1 MLAGS
6 LLLLLSLAAGLL
18 PLSLSSRLTLS
29 PQLPSKPLLPPSTPS
44 SPHHSLLPFLLDV
57 GGGLL
62 LANCLCHW
70 MPEVRGGL
78 TSSSSTSAVPLAEV
92 VVLLG
97 LLGTMALEGVVHRV
111 AGEVA
116 DSSLLRTTLVLVAL
130 SLHSLLEGLVL
141 ALEGESGG
149 VWVSLLATALH
160 KVVLAFTLGVEMVGG
175 GVQGARW
182 PQQLERFTEL
192 K

>member
-1 MLAGS
+1 
-6 LLLLLSLAAGLL
+6 
-18 PLSLSSRLTLS
+18 
-29 PQLPSKPLLPPSTPS
+29 
-44 SPHHSLLPFLLDV
+44 
-57 GGGLL
+57 
-62 LANCLCHW
+62 